1 MPLPFKLVY
10 SPDYYLPLGAHVFP
24 AQKYRLIHNRL
35 LDDQIAEESDFLL
48 PEPAPDDDILLVHTP
63 DYVHKLKTGTLSLME
78 EMQME
83 VPYSQELVNA
93 FWLSAGGSVLAGR
106 RALSDRCCVNIGGG
120 FHHAYPDHGEG
131 FCVIHDVAVAIRR
144 LQKDGAIKTAMV
156 VDCDVHHG
164 NGTAAI
170 FPPASGQVP
179 LDVSFR
185 AEQRERAAE
194 SRNLAFQNAARCL
207 TAQPRD
213 VFTISLHQ
221 FNNYPALKPPSCID
235 VHFRDGVEDDA
246 YLWWLDRAL
255 DYAFAHFTPDLLCY
269 VAGAD
274 PYREDQLGGLALSI
288 DGLRQRERL
297 ILRRAKE
304 QNIPVMITYAGGY
317 ARHVDDTVTIHTNTV
332 RAAAEVFA
340 AR

>member
-1 MPLPFKLVY
+1 VPLPFKLVY

-24 AQKYRLIHNRL
+24 AQKYRLIHERL
-35 LDDQIAEESDFLL
+35 LDDHITEESDFIL
-48 PEPAPDDDILLVHTP
+48 PQPAPDDDILLVHTP
-63 DYVHKLKTGTLSLME
+63 DYVRKLKTGTLSTRE

-83 VPYSQELVNA
+83 VPYSPELVNA

-164 NGTAAI
+164 NGTAAV
-170 FPPASGQVP
+170 FSPATQQSVILSEAKDPFGN
-179 LDVSFR
+179 D
-185 AEQRERAAE
+185 
-194 SRNLAFQNAARCL
+194 ARCL
-207 TAQPRD
+207 AARPAG

-221 FNNYPALKPPSCID
+221 FNNYPAFKPPSCVD

-255 DYAFAHFTPDLLCY
+255 DHAFAQFTPDLLCY
-269 VAGAD
+269 IAGAD
-274 PYREDQLGGLALSI
+274 PYREDQLGGLALTI
-288 DGLRQRERL
+288 DGLRQRDL
-297 ILRRAKE
+297 LVLRRVKE
-304 QNIPVMITYAGGY
+304 KNIPVMITYAGGY
-317 ARHVDDTVTIHTNTV
+317 ARRVEDTVTIHTNTV
-332 RAAAEVFA
+332 LAAAETFA
-340 AR
+340 